1 MTLPPEHDEQT
12 ATGLTQ
18 KPRQAE
24 RWVFAAGVVILLG
37 LLGHLVNQPPAAKR
51 TANSGV
57 ESARAPTA
65 PETKTEA
72 APPSPTPRNPQTPKR
87 SQAVYTVA
95 HKHRLRDCHGTL
107 TFTQEG
113 LRFESDEPQ
122 DSFAVRLDEVTVE
135 GDALRIRN
143 NAWRFEFED
152 GVSAERIL
160 QDWKTGTYGQPLR
173 GKSGDPFVTAAF
185 SPIH

>member
-1 MTLPPEHDEQT
+1 MTLPPEHNEQDPK
-12 ATGLTQ
+12 GGTQ

-37 LLGHLVNQPPAAKR
+37 LLGHLVNQPQASKG

-57 ESARAPTA
+57 GSARA

-72 APPSPTPRNPQTPKR
+72 APQSPTPRNPQTRKR
-87 SQAVYTVA
+87 SQAVYTVT
-95 HKHRLRDCHGTL
+95 HNHRLRDCHGTL
-107 TFTQEG
+107 TFTHEG
-113 LRFESDEPQ
+113 LRFESDEAQ

-143 NAWRFEFED
+143 RAWRFEFED
-152 GVSAERIL
+152 GVSAERIF
-160 QDWKTGTYGQPLR
+160 QDWRTGTLR
-173 GKSGDPFVTAAF
+173 PAS
-185 SPIH
+185 SR

>member
-1 MTLPPEHDEQT
+1 MTLPPADDQNPN
-12 ATGLTQ
+12 GRIQ
-18 KPRQAE
+18 KPRGAE
-24 RWVFAAGVVILLG
+24 RWALGVGLLILVA
-37 LLGHLVNQPPAAKR
+37 LLGHLLNQQQASKQ
-51 TANSGV
+51 TADSGV
-57 ESARAPTA
+57 EPVPKPSAADTKTA
-65 PETKTEA
+65 AETKTEA
-72 APPSPTPRNPQTPKR
+72 AQQSPTPRNPQTRKR
-87 SQAVYTVA
+87 SQAVYTVT

-152 GVSAERIL
+152 GVSAERIF
-160 QDWKTGTYGQPLR
+160 QDWKTGTLR
-173 GKSGDPFVTAAF
+173 PAS
-185 SPIH
+185 SR